1 MLLTLMSNNM
11 KLFLLL
17 YLSFIL
23 SSNGQNVPEASN
35 QIVPLSELKNVH
47 SFAYNACA
55 GVFYGLNEKDEVQ
68 YVVITDI
75 NERDKITFVNAI
87 SGGKRTTT
95 LNFQVG
101 NKTTVESLSEQ
112 ELLQLKNNKITRFQ
126 LSKKLSESELSDI
139 AKNCKNIEGIM
150 TVLTF
155 PKNP

>member
-1 MLLTLMSNNM
+1 MRNFVFVYLLFVFIGYGQDLPQLINK
-11 KLFLLL
+11 KL
-17 YLSFIL
+17 
-23 SSNGQNVPEASN
+23 
-35 QIVPLSELKNVH
+35 PLNDLRHVH

-95 LNFQVG
+95 LNVQVG